1 MHPYLWGK
9 HVFHVKAP
17 INMEISDYM
26 VVSSPHKPEM
36 EALVKKAISEGWRPQ
51 GSVIYND
58 LLWAQAMVK

>member
-1 MHPYLWGK
+1 
-9 HVFHVKAP
+9 
-17 INMEISDYM
+17 MEISDYM